1 MLIEIVKVN
10 SSHTFNHPLL
20 MKISENHKK
29 LRFFLSIQTKG
40 TWLKKMKKLLVVQKL
55 VIKYLQEY
63 LFWNKK
69 LTNKKIRNF
78 IVYCKLTNN
87 RLKNLILVI
96 EITSKLLASAT
107 KLIKKILKIIHE
119 VQNMFLKMSLK
130 TLKFK
135 K

>member
-29 LRFFLSIQTKG
+29 SRFFLSILTKG

-107 KLIKKILKIIHE
+107 KLIKKILKIIQE

-130 TLKFK
+130 ISKFK

>member
-29 LRFFLSIQTKG
+29 LRFFLSILTKG

-107 KLIKKILKIIHE
+107 KLIKKILKIIQE

-130 TLKFK
+130 ISKFK